1 MLGNPQR
8 LPLLAF
14 RTIVTLPELIAS
26 PEALE
31 TLRLLWRQLLL
42 KWPLKNRNATN
53 ALRASGAVKC
63 AWSDSEPAERTSSA
77 GGPRGKRRA
86 RFVGVSRFVRAR
98 HIAVSWL
105 PFPQTERP
113 RAADEPHPV
122 PGWRGRGWRMRGMAP
137 RIPHRAKSRVAICVR
152 ALKQT
157 GSSQL
162 SKRTETQCKKYKKL
176 CNPPMEPGVK
186 ATWESRAVGKSARL
200 VPVAKKKK

>member
-26 PEALE
+26 PQALK

-42 KWPLKNRNATN
+42 KWPLKNRNATD

-105 PFPQTERP
+105 PFPQTERHICAAAP
-113 RAADEPHPV
+113 RN
-122 PGWRGRGWRMRGMAP
+122 GRGWAASCPRMRMEDEED
-137 RIPHRAKSRVAICVR
+137 
-152 ALKQT
+152 
-157 GSSQL
+157 GSEDS
-162 SKRTETQCKKYKKL
+162 S
-176 CNPPMEPGVK
+176 
-186 ATWESRAVGKSARL
+186 
-200 VPVAKKKK
+200 